1 MEATQKKG
9 FFRGTL
15 AKSFS
20 RFAKPRPTSTSTSTS
35 SKVVPC
41 STQPSSSYSPMP
53 RVSTYSYASSKQPAT
68 TFHEQ
73 KINFAGLPSSMQK
86 VSYRSATEAWGHADE
101 NVDLKAS
108 TYISNVRQRFQH
120 DRV

>member
-9 FFRGTL
+9 FFRGVL

-20 RFAKPRPTSTSTSTS
+20 RLTRGTGGGS
-35 SKVVPC
+35 SRKVVPC
-41 STQPSSSYSPMP
+41 PTP
-53 RVSTYSYASSKQPAT
+53 RVLSYSYASSKQPPT

-73 KINFAGLPSSMQK
+73 KINFADVPSSMQM
-86 VSYRSATEAWGHADE
+86 VSYGSATEAWGHAEE

>member
-20 RFAKPRPTSTSTSTS
+20 RFAKPRPTSTSSR
-35 SKVVPC
+35 VVPC
-41 STQPSSSYSPMP
+41 STQPSSSYSSMP
-53 RVSTYSYASSKQPAT
+53 RVSTYSYASWKQLAT

-73 KINFAGLPSSMQK
+73 KIDFADVPSSMQK
-86 VSYRSATEAWGHADE
+86 VSYGSATEAWGHADE
-101 NVDLKAS
+101 KVDLKAS